1 MNSQELFNLVR
12 NSKLAQ
18 VATPIL
24 KNIRGKSSVPTHQI
38 IFTPKSSAVRSNF
51 GIKTTLPKQI
61 GYSHISFNDID
72 NYKSMPDVEKNSG
85 KMYNRLKF
93 QETGLVVNNHYTD
106 SNPLFPSGNNKSNSK
121 QRDHSIANSLNLHA
135 KASAEEIRSIL
146 EQNPKLHQK
155 FQKWLLVHHPQ
166 ALVSS
171 ISQSTASE
179 LLRRFLS
186 TDAAVIKKEL
196 QLTDL
201 AKANGKIGSSA
212 ISTHIQGTGGFS
224 YSQKGK
230 LTNTPN
236 GVKYGV
242 VAPGR
247 LVGNKEAAIGGFV
260 VGVNERTT
268 LLQHNYAKNAPGKH
282 SRQFVMPFKINEA
295 EITETG
301 SLKLYADG
309 IKTGSWMQRS
319 SSNSFSPD
327 RSRYTASNPNFGSAS
342 ERNKTEGE
350 NLQRLL
356 NLIIH

>member
-1 MNSQELFNLVR
+1 MNSQELYSLVK
-12 NSKLAQ
+12 NSKIAQ
-18 VATPIL
+18 VASPIS
-24 KNIRGKSSVPTHQI
+24 KSIRGKSAVPTHQI
-38 IFTPKSSAVRSNF
+38 IFTPKSSAIRSNF

-72 NYKSMPDVEKNSG
+72 NYKNMPDVEKSSG
-85 KMYNRLKF
+85 KLYNRLKF
-93 QETGLVVNNHYTD
+93 QETGLALNNHYTD
-106 SNPLFPSGNNKSNSK
+106 SNPLFASHKHKSDSK
-121 QRDHSIANSLNLHA
+121 DRDESITNSLNLHG
-135 KASAEEIRSIL
+135 KASTDEIRAIL
-146 EQNPKLHQK
+146 KQNPKLHNK
-155 FQKWLLVHHPQ
+155 FSKWLIENHPQ

-171 ISQSTASE
+171 IPQSTTAE
-179 LLRRFLS
+179 LLKRFLS
-186 TDAAVIKKEL
+186 TAPSVVKKEL

-201 AKANGKIGSSA
+201 TRKEGKVGGSA

-224 YSQKGK
+224 YNQKGR

-247 LVGNKEAAIGGFV
+247 LVGNKEAAIAGFV
-260 VGVNERTT
+260 AGVNERTT

-301 SLKLYADG
+301 SVKLYADG
-309 IKTGSWMQRS
+309 IKTGAWMQRS
-319 SSNSFSPD
+319 ANTGYSPD
-327 RSRYTASNPNFGSAS
+327 RSRYEASNPNFASAS
-342 ERNKTEGE
+342 ERNKAEGE